1 MAAND
6 VWGRRMTNLIPVGG
20 GLFSAYRQFGL
31 AEEPFAAPPDS
42 RFFFNSAS
50 SAESLEQMALA
61 IQNHEP
67 ITVITGPAG
76 IGKTLLCRQLRDRI
90 VARTRVSLVEN
101 PQLGP
106 DAVLR
111 QMLHDFGATDHTAG
125 PRRIEA
131 TTADALLRTLRNY
144 LESLIASGAGAVLV
158 LDAAERLRPAVLERL
173 FTLSTGQNGAA
184 LLQIILVGRP
194 DLEPLLE
201 APELGPLR
209 QRVGRR
215 HQLDRLAASEVEPY
229 IERRLWIAHGGTT
242 AATVGGDGN
251 TFWRVQF
258 TAAAIRA
265 VTTLSEGNPR
275 TINALAERALE
286 AGGERPN
293 QSIDASDVVAA
304 AQQLELAIPFRVQVE
319 SRRRLAAAALIVIAV
334 GGLAAAR
341 MLDSRAAAGNPVSRV
356 DVASAADP
364 APSRATITAPAG
376 ARPVADAG
384 GAAEATVAP
393 LVAIES
399 FTIVAGS
406 FRSPERAAE
415 LAGRLTGIGL
425 PAFIRPT
432 SGPWHLVIV
441 GPYASRDEAQ
451 TAQRQLGAAQ
461 IRDSKI
467 VSTPPGA

>member
-6 VWGRRMTNLIPVGG
+6 AWGRRMTNLIPVGG

-50 SAESLEQMALA
+50 SAASLEQMALA

-90 VARTRVSLVEN
+90 GARTRVSLIEN
-101 PQLGP
+101 SQLGP

-111 QMLHDFGATDHTAG
+111 QMLHDFGATDHTRG
-125 PRRIEA
+125 PRRIET

-144 LESLIASGAGAVLV
+144 LESLMASGGSAVLV
-158 LDAAERLRPAVLERL
+158 LDAAERLRPALLERL

-194 DLEPLLE
+194 DLEPLLQ
-201 APELGPLR
+201 AQELGPLR
-209 QRVGRR
+209 QHVGRR

-251 TFWRVQF
+251 AFWRVQF

-304 AQQLELAIPFRVQVE
+304 ARQLELAIPFRVQVE

-341 MLDSRAAAGNPVSRV
+341 MLDSRAAAGNQL
-356 DVASAADP
+356 
-364 APSRATITAPAG
+364 SRADNVATGRGTITAPPA

-406 FRSPERAAE
+406 FRSPERATE

-432 SGPWHLVIV
+432 SGPWHLVVV

-451 TAQRQLGAAQ
+451 TAQRQLGAAR

-467 VSTPPGA
+467 VSTPPSAL